1 MPAKK
6 KRKNVKRADVVRLVE
21 TFEGEVNNGGFDQ
34 FFYNTAGNETT
45 ESIQALETIGA
56 SKVAD
61 ILKRAAS
68 RFPGGMPPKDRGER
82 QDLLIE
88 SVSPDSTA
96 FDDLDQEFYAGSE
109 DLKGLLEE
117 YMGM

>member
-1 MPAKK
+1 
-6 KRKNVKRADVVRLVE
+6 
-21 TFEGEVNNGGFDQ
+21 
-34 FFYNTAGNETT
+34 
-45 ESIQALETIGA
+45 
-56 SKVAD
+56 
-61 ILKRAAS
+61 
-68 RFPGGMPPKDRGER
+68 MPPKDRGER